1 MAVLGRRGERPVKAF
16 LTCVAFCAALTAAPA
31 WAEQSPASAAW
42 TDPTGAFSIDYEAQ
56 GWTPIDPADLAPQDG
71 DVLLIEHNGFQASG
85 QMRMCGVRSVV
96 VPNAPPNMPQA
107 RANLAVA
114 NRTQADF
121 EAITSAP
128 LSSFERTE
136 LNGVA
141 VASFSFEQGRYLN
154 FWRLFYLS
162 HGTQTLQVNVTCGMT
177 RPAND
182 AEIANVNAVLG
193 TLRIHGAAQ

>member
-1 MAVLGRRGERPVKAF
+1 
-16 LTCVAFCAALTAAPA
+16 
-31 WAEQSPASAAW
+31 
-42 TDPTGAFSIDYEAQ
+42 
-56 GWTPIDPADLAPQDG
+56 
-71 DVLLIEHNGFQASG
+71 
-85 QMRMCGVRSVV
+85 
-96 VPNAPPNMPQA
+96 
-107 RANLAVA
+107 LAVA